1 PRSRAPPRA
10 AQLEQAVVRLSL
22 FANPSRDRGDCRS
35 AASDRSRRG
44 GDQSPRFQASAR
56 ASSRRCRP
64 HRGRARGDR
73 APGVPTRKR
82 RRRAAGGGL
91 SVRVARPRGLRDRKL
106 EPDLQERT
114 SNRRVVLSLDEGTT
128 GATSVAV
135 AMDGN
140 VVGKGY
146 REITQHFPQPGWVEH
161 DADEIWG
168 AVQDSARQALAA
180 AGAAPSDVAAI
191 GITNQRETLV
201 VWDRRALKA
210 LTHAI
215 VWQDRR
221 TAADCVRLRDA
232 GHEDRVRAVTG
243 LVIDP
248 YFTATK
254 LARVNR
260 HVPDAKD
267 AAVGTVDSW
276 LVARLSAGRDHV
288 TDASNASRTLLF
300 DLGRGEWSQETAD
313 LFGVSL
319 ANLPEVRDSS
329 GPISTSVREAFGGVG
344 APITG
349 IAGDQQAALFGQAC
363 TTIGMA
369 KNTYGTGSFVL
380 AQTGADRVASKSGM
394 LTTVAWRRS
403 GRLSYALEG
412 AIFVTGAALQWLRDG
427 LGIIGSAAEAGP
439 IASSVED
446 SGGVFMVP
454 AFVGL
459 GAPHWDAYAR
469 GTIVGLTRG
478 SGRAQLVRA
487 AVESMAY
494 QTRDVVE
501 AMEKDTGRPLR
512 ELRVDGGAAVMDVLC
527 QFQADLL
534 GIPVKR
540 PRQTETTALGAA
552 FLARLCAR
560 LWSEGDLAGL
570 WKLDREFEPRMSR
583 DQADAMQAQWRRAV
597 ERSRLWELPGKGL
610 PDNQ

>member
-1 PRSRAPPRA
+1 VA
-10 AQLEQAVVRLSL
+10 E
-22 FANPSRDRGDCRS
+22 RG
-35 AASDRSRRG
+35 
-44 GDQSPRFQASAR
+44 
-56 ASSRRCRP
+56 
-64 HRGRARGDR
+64 
-73 APGVPTRKR
+73 
-82 RRRAAGGGL
+82 
-91 SVRVARPRGLRDRKL
+91 
-106 EPDLQERT
+106 
-114 SNRRVVLSLDEGTT
+114 VVLSLDEGTT
-128 GATSVAV
+128 GATAV
-135 AMDGN
+135 
-140 VVGKGY
+140 VVGLDGEVRAKGY
-146 REITQHFPQPGWVEH
+146 REIAQHYPQPGWVEH
-161 DADEIWG
+161 DPLEIWS
-168 AVQDSARQALAA
+168 AVKFSAKEALQA
-180 AGAAPSDVAAI
+180 AGVSAADVRAV

-201 VWDRRALKA
+201 VWDRRTLEPLAP
-210 LTHAI
+210 AI

-221 TAADCVRLRDA
+221 TAAVCDELRAA
-232 GHEDRVRAVTG
+232 GHEQRVREVTG

-254 LARVNR
+254 LAWAFE
-260 HVPDAKD
+260 HVDGAAN

-300 DLGRGEWSQETAD
+300 DIGQGAWSQEMAD

-319 ANLPEVRDSS
+319 ANLPRVVDSS
-329 GPISTSVREAFGGVG
+329 GEISMTDPDVFGGVA

-363 TTIGMA
+363 TIPGMA

-380 AQTGADRVASKSGM
+380 TQTGPARVASSSGM
-394 LTTVAWRRS
+394 LTTVAWRRA

-412 AIFVTGAALQWLRDG
+412 AIFITGAALQWLRDG

-439 IASSVED
+439 IASSVPD

-459 GAPHWDAYAR
+459 GAPHWDPYAR

-478 SGRAQLVRA
+478 SGRIQLVRA

-501 AMEKDTGRPLR
+501 AMEIDLGSPMR

-534 GIPVKR
+534 GIPVRR
-540 PRQTETTALGAA
+540 PRHTETTALGAA
-552 FLARLCAR
+552 FLAGLGAG
-560 LWSEGDLAGL
+560 LWTDADLAGL
-570 WKLDREFEPRMSR
+570 WKLDREFQPAMSR
-583 DQADAMQAQWRRAV
+583 DQAGSLQSRWREAV
-597 ERSRLWELPGKGL
+597 RRSRGWSPH
-610 PDNQ
+610 